1 MSEELNENEITQESN
16 EEVNN
21 EAAPEQPNIPTA
33 EQAID
38 QGGGQIEHIMRLA
51 ETDPAIKELP
61 EYQRM
66 MEFVDNEVRQSSK
79 ATEEATEETTEETT
93 EQEEEVV
100 NEEVEETEEEV
111 EEEEQSNPFGIK
123 TSKGKKKSKVPS
135 FETSDEALEYMKKKY
150 SVKDPSKFFE
160 SVDKWRNQSQKA
172 SEFENNYD
180 ELVEG
185 LGSLP
190 QPIKDAIDA
199 YANAQDY
206 REAFNHSTP
215 SIDFSKD
222 ADDLDKEVLVS
233 HYFKAKVE
241 RQKKKVDDGEL
252 YPEEYDE
259 YIEDLYDSAERLF
272 KSDKKDWERERVDY
286 IRQEEERSEAL
297 KNSAINSVDSL
308 KNKYPNFSSN
318 ELRKIRTSLVDGGLE
333 NLFYDKDGYFKQDAA
348 EKVALALYGD
358 KLIQSFIKEAE
369 SKSESKANA
378 NIVARGKKK
387 MVGSKYKGGANKTQ
401 ANNAIGHLS
410 GQFNKDPYS

>member
-1 MSEELNENEITQESN
+1 MSEELNENEIAQENN

-21 EAAPEQPNIPTA
+21 EVAPNQPNIPTA
-33 EQAID
+33 TEAVD

-51 ETDPAIKELP
+51 ESDPAIKELP
-61 EYQRM
+61 EYKNM
-66 MEFVDNEVRQSSK
+66 MEFVDNEVRQGGK
-79 ATEEATEETTEETT
+79 AEQESEEETQEEA
-93 EQEEEVV
+93 QEEEEEQVV
-100 NEEVEETEEEV
+100 NEEESK
-111 EEEEQSNPFGIK
+111 EEEEEEEDSNPFGIK

-172 SEFENNYD
+172 SDYESNYD

-206 REAFNHSTP
+206 REAFKQSTP

-222 ADDLDKEVLVS
+222 VDDLDKEAVVS

-241 RQKKKVDDGEL
+241 KQKKKVDDGEL

-259 YIEDLYDSAERLF
+259 YIEDMYDSAERLF

-286 IRQEEERSEAL
+286 IRQEEESNEAL

-333 NLFYDKDGYFKQDAA
+333 NLFYDKNGVFKEDAA

-358 KLIQSFIKEAE
+358 KLIQSFIKQAE

-387 MVGSKYKGGANKTQ
+387 MVGSKYKSGANKTD
-401 ANNAIGHLS
+401 ANNAIHHLS